1 MNILDNFNAKINY
14 KFEDDE
20 IYELMQKYKDNEEAI
35 LNELNEEL
43 KEREKRGDEYEWHD
57 VGKSNYNYIFNIFLI
72 IDGKVEKKKE
82 EDNNYEG
89 KYYTSNYNQSYA
101 ESYAYSKIIKLRELI
116 LTMNIHHEKQISNE

>member
-57 VGKSNYNYIFNIFLI
+57 VGKSNYNYIFNIFLEI
-72 IDGKVEKKKE
+72 IITKNMTIHIMIQITYIIIIKLDFPEVEEIIKEEEKKK
-82 EDNNYEG
+82 
-89 KYYTSNYNQSYA
+89 
-101 ESYAYSKIIKLRELI
+101 
-116 LTMNIHHEKQISNE
+116 M

>member
-1 MNILDNFNAKINY
+1 MKKGVKKICTKAKSNETKENSEEYYTEEEMNILDNFNAKINY

-57 VGKSNYNYIFNIFLI
+57 VGKSN
-72 IDGKVEKKKE
+72 
-82 EDNNYEG
+82 
-89 KYYTSNYNQSYA
+89 
-101 ESYAYSKIIKLRELI
+101 
-116 LTMNIHHEKQISNE
+116 

>member
-1 MNILDNFNAKINY
+1 MFRWINAFNK
-14 KFEDDE
+14 
-20 IYELMQKYKDNEEAI
+20 
-35 LNELNEEL
+35 EL

-89 KYYTSNYNQSYA
+89 KYYTV
-101 ESYAYSKIIKLRELI
+101 IITKVMQNHMHI
-116 LTMNIHHEKQISNE
+116 VKS